1 MLNLSQIDM
10 RLAPMA
16 GFTSAPMRIMSL
28 RFGATAVYTEMA
40 GVEGLV
46 HEKTDET
53 WQLLETLPEEHGHVY
68 AQLYGSD
75 PEHFARAAERVAATG
90 RFIGIDINAGCPV
103 PKVTVGGAGSALM
116 REPDKI
122 GEIVK
127 ATRSASGLPV
137 SVKTRIGFC
146 QEEQTVFRVLDA
158 VQAAGGSE
166 LTLHGRYKPQG
177 HAGEVHFDIVS
188 EVRKKSSIPIIGNGG
203 IRDAGQA
210 AEFLERTGVDGIM
223 IGQAAIGHPWVFQ
236 EVTEG
241 RSFEPSAGHASY
253 LSLDEI
259 RKQLFTHLELEHSFA
274 KHICE
279 KFPLSA
285 PLYSPEDV
293 AVIRFRMHIFRY
305 VAGLRGSSYMRGRM
319 ATLMTLDDCRR
330 AVEGCL
336 ECERR
341 FRVRRGLNS

>member
-1 MLNLSQIDM
+1 
-10 RLAPMA
+10 MA

-40 GVEGLV
+40 GVEGLI

-53 WQLLETLPEEHGHVY
+53 WQLLETLPDEHGHVY

-75 PEHFARAAERVAATG
+75 PEHFARAAECVAATG

-103 PKVTVGGAGSALM
+103 PKVTACGAGSALM
-116 REPDKI
+116 HDPKRV
-122 GEIVK
+122 GQIVR
-127 ATRSASGLPV
+127 ATCSASGLPV
-137 SVKTRIGFC
+137 SVKTRIGFS
-146 QEEQTVFRVLDA
+146 QDEVTVFSLLDE

-188 EVRKKSSIPIIGNGG
+188 EVRKRASIPVIGNGG
-203 IRDAGQA
+203 IRDARLA
-210 AEFLERTGVDGIM
+210 SEFFERTGVSAIM

-236 EVTEG
+236 EIAEG
-241 RSFEPSAGHASY
+241 RSFEPSHGHASY
-253 LSLDEI
+253 LALDEI
-259 RKQLFTHLELEHSFA
+259 RRQLFTHLELEHSFA

-293 AVIRFRMHIFRY
+293 AVIRFRMHVFRY

-319 ATLMTLDDCRR
+319 ATLKTLDDCRR

-341 FRVRRGLNS
+341 FRARRGLNT